1 MAPYWKVLGVNSYI
15 WKEFTSRLT
24 IKSFSPQFLFVMV
37 NVLLLVAGF
46 VALILGADKLVDG
59 ASNLA
64 QRLGIPNIVIG
75 LTIVAFGTSA
85 PELVVNV
92 FAAVEGSTEMVLGNV
107 IGSNLFNVLGI
118 LGICAII
125 HPLTVKNSTTWIEIP
140 LSLLAA
146 VAVWIVANDV
156 LLDNT
161 SANLITRT
169 DGLILLLFFAIF
181 LVYNITLSQKTSDD
195 TEIEAKHYTYL
206 KSIIYIVL
214 GLAGLVIGGRLI
226 VNSAVEIATMFGM
239 SERVIGLTIVS
250 IGTSLPELATSVVAV
265 RRKNV
270 DIAIGNVV
278 GSNIFNIFFVL
289 GISTIINTVPVMD
302 ASFIDIVL
310 NLAAGALLFIFLFT
324 GKGRRL
330 ERWEGIIFL
339 SIYVAYLIYLL

>member
-1 MAPYWKVLGVNSYI
+1 
-15 WKEFTSRLT
+15 
-24 IKSFSPQFLFVMV
+24 MV
-37 NVLLLVAGF
+37 NVLLLLVGF
-46 VALILGADKLVDG
+46 VALIVGADKLVDG

-75 LTIVAFGTSA
+75 LTIVALGTSA

-125 HPLTVKNSTTWIEIP
+125 HPLTVKNNTTWIEIP

-195 TEIEAKHYTYL
+195 TEIEVKHYTYI
-206 KSIIYIVL
+206 KAIVFIVL

-239 SERVIGLTIVS
+239 SQRVIGLTIVS

-278 GSNIFNIFFVL
+278 GSNIFNIFLVL
-289 GISTIINTVPVMD
+289 GVSTVVNSVPVQD
-302 ASFIDIVL
+302 ASFLDIIL
-310 NLAAGALLFIFLFT
+310 NLVAGLLLFIFLFT
-324 GKGRRL
+324 GKGTRL
-330 ERWEGIIFL
+330 ERWEGIVFL
-339 SIYVAYLIYLL
+339 SIYIVYIIYLL